1 MSSEQPPQVPPAAA
15 PTTVPRRQRHR
26 PTLPAIVVLTGVW
39 VLLWGQPSI
48 FLLLTGIVLAVLIGL
63 IFPLPA
69 IELHGRIR
77 PVALLRLLG
86 KLLFDVVVSSLAI
99 VKLAFRRGDPPKSA
113 IVRVRLRGHS
123 DLYMTQTSEL
133 VSLVPGTLVMEAR
146 PSSDVI
152 YVHVLDSVSPDDLDR
167 IITEVRGAEE
177 RVIRA
182 FGSRSEID
190 ALDAEGG
197 QSQ

>member
-1 MSSEQPPQVPPAAA
+1 MNPEQPPVIS
-15 PTTVPRRQRHR
+15 RRHRHR

-39 VLLWGQPSI
+39 VLLWGHPSI
-48 FLLLTGIVLAVLIGL
+48 FLVLTGIVLAVLIGL

-77 PVALLRLLG
+77 PVSLLRLLG
-86 KLLFDVVVSSLAI
+86 KLTLDVVVSSVAI
-99 VKLAFRRGDPPKSA
+99 VKLAFRRGDPPQSA

-152 YVHVLDSVSPDDLDR
+152 YVHVLDSVSPEDLDR
-167 IITEVRGAEE
+167 IIAEARGAEE

-182 FGSRSEID
+182 FGSTDEIRS
-190 ALDAEGG
+190 LDAEGG
-197 QSQ
+197 KSR